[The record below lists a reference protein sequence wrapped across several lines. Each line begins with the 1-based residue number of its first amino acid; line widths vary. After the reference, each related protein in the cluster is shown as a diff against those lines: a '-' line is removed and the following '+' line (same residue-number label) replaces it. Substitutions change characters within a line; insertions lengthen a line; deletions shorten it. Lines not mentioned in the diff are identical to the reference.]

1 MTYEVRITLPMTFYP
16 DSYEE
21 ELPDATKEQIVASM
35 KQDFLDCIYK
45 QWTEEEVL
53 DYLDVEI
60 KEY

>member
-1 MTYEVRITLPMTFYP
+1 MAYEVTIDLTMTFYP
-16 DSYEE
+16 DGYEE
-21 ELPDATKEQIVASM
+21 ERPEATREQIIESM

-53 DYLDVEI
+53 DYLEVKV